1 MDAFYMIKGW
11 INSFLCIWFSYYV
24 STLKLLVDNGEIK
37 LDIIS
42 ILLFILNCLAFHAK
56 YISSKDLIY
65 QQSIGL
71 SNKGQKGWI
80 KSICYFSGH
89 RWLRVREENIGESAV
104 QSLNQ
109 WQMFHIFCSPTQ
121 RTLTSPSNYP
131 SCCSAL
137 KQLGKVPSVTKKY
150 CSESRPN
157 FIPNLVGFTSDL
169 KETYPVAIGKSCP
182 NLLPYCLI
190 AWLCF
195 LYFLLLWLQFTCL
208 SQIIL
213 KITQPELIKKFNFT
227 SNHQFLLL

>member
-11 INSFLCIWFSYYV
+11 INSFLCIWFRYYV
-24 STLKLLVDNGEIK
+24 STFKLFVDNGEIK
-37 LDIIS
+37 LDIIP

-56 YISSKDLIY
+56 YISSKVLIY
-65 QQSIGL
+65 QQSIGF

-131 SCCSAL
+131 LYCSAL
-137 KQLGKVPSVTKKY
+137 KQPGKVPSVTKEILFRIKTKFY
-150 CSESRPN
+150 TK
-157 FIPNLVGFTSDL
+157 FGGFYFWLGRD
-169 KETYPVAIGKSCP
+169 
-182 NLLPYCLI
+182 I
-190 AWLCF
+190 ACGYW
-195 LYFLLLWLQFTCL
+195 
-208 SQIIL
+208 
-213 KITQPELIKKFNFT
+213 
-227 SNHQFLLL
+227 